1 MGVADSSCRTWGAR
15 VSTADLHLVFDA
27 RGDAAE
33 AARRCEAEV
42 FLARFGNTP
51 EQIAVEYGPYD
62 ESSVWLAVMDG
73 DGVAQAAG
81 RLIRPGPAG
90 LKTLDDLR
98 REPWRIDPVLAAR
111 RAGVRPAVSWE
122 SATFAVRPGL
132 RRRGYDA
139 MEALFYGLAV
149 GSLVNAF
156 EAVVAVIDDQ
166 VLRLFGSIG
175 LFLHPFPGTRPGP
188 YLGSPRSSALYAFTD
203 EILATQRRV
212 APDKWWAITTGEG
225 IRGISVPAPETMRLP
240 PPEPAAAEPASA

>member
-1 MGVADSSCRTWGAR
+1 MEAADSSCRTWGGR

-27 RGDAAE
+27 RGDVAD
-33 AARRCEAEV
+33 AARRCEEEV

-51 EQIAVEYGPYD
+51 EQIAAEYGPYD

-98 REPWRIDPVLAAR
+98 REPWRVDPAAAAR
-111 RAGVRPAVSWE
+111 RAGLDEAATWE
-122 SATFAVRPGL
+122 AATFAARRGL
-132 RRRGYDA
+132 RRQGYDA

-149 GSLVNAF
+149 GSLVNEM

-166 VLRLFGSIG
+166 ALRLFGSIG
-175 LFLHPFPGTRPGP
+175 LFLHPFPGTEPGP

-212 APDKWWAITTGEG
+212 APDKWRAITTGEG
-225 IRGISVPAPETMRLP
+225 ITGITV
-240 PPEPAAAEPASA
+240 PEPATMLLPPLEPAAEAEIA